1 MASVK
6 NWYDLGNYDYGL
18 GVPEAVCNEIRDSRA
33 YQTDDEQKVAL
44 LQYYLDNVVMAS
56 WQSVAGALHRK
67 EEKTALQIVKVFL
80 PPAAGQSILQR
91 M

>member
-6 NWYDLGNYDYGL
+6 NWYDLAHYFSGL
-18 GVPEAVCNEIRDSRA
+18 GVPGTVCNEIRDSRA
-33 YQTDDEQKVAL
+33 YQTEDEQKVAL
-44 LQYYLDNVVMAS
+44 LQYYLDNVAMAS
-56 WQSVAGALHRK
+56 WQSVAGVLHRR

-80 PPAAGQSILQR
+80 TPAAGQSILQR

>member
-6 NWYDLGNYDYGL
+6 NWHDLGHHYSGL
-18 GVPEAVCNEIRDSRA
+18 GVPPAVRDEIRDSRA

-44 LQYYLDNVVMAS
+44 LQYYLDNVAMAS
-56 WQSVAGALHRK
+56 WQSVAGALHWR
-67 EEKTALQIVKVFL
+67 EEKTALQIAKVFL
-80 PPAAGQSILQR
+80 TPAAGQSILQR

>member
-1 MASVK
+1 M
-6 NWYDLGNYDYGL
+6 GNYYSGL
-18 GVPEAVCNEIRDSRA
+18 GVPDAVRNEIRASRA

-56 WQSVAGALHRK
+56 WQSVVGALHWM

-80 PPAAGQSILQR
+80 TPAAGQSILQR

>member
-6 NWYDLGNYDYGL
+6 NWYDLGRYVSGL
-18 GVPEAVCNEIRDSRA
+18 GVPLAVRDDIRDSRA

-44 LQYYLDNVVMAS
+44 LQYYLDNVAMAS
-56 WQSVAGALHRK
+56 WQSVAGALHRR
-67 EEKTALQIVKVFL
+67 EEKTALQIVKIFL
-80 PPAAGQSILQR
+80 TPAASQSILQR